1 MMQAVG
7 DAHRIVVQLRFRTQ
21 VDGAVVAAFDMHR
34 GRAERD
40 RAQRMIGARG

>member
-7 DAHRIVVQLRFRTQ
+7 DTHRIIAELRLRAQ
-21 VDGAVVAAFDMHR
+21 VDGAVVAALDMHR

-40 RAQRMIGARG
+40 RAQRMIFAHG